1 MAQKQLSD
9 DELEKLLLQKIA
21 EGLKNGTLSREIMVG
36 NVKKIATPE
45 EYFKKEYDTIK
56 SGYISINR
64 HAILWQMAQSPR
76 LKIPNVVGLSQAQA
90 SASGNYTALKDI
102 QKGMNNLNIKAKI
115 TSAEYITG
123 ASNTGTGNYRLLN
136 LTLQDH
142 TGTLPA
148 SIFWTALRQQIFD
161 AYDDGSLVG
170 KTFIG
175 SGMFFDNKKPQ
186 YPPKLGVATTGTFEL
201 SDEDLGV
208 IEKITPIAE
217 LNQAS
222 TKVNIRGRIFLRS
235 PFTTKE
241 QKSAC
246 SLVLYDGTGSISCQA
261 WEDVVDQIPENNT
274 VILLRNVTYQHENA
288 YRKNKGFDPRLISIA
303 KDSITIIDDDHTI
316 PTEIPKTDS
325 LNSSDVR
332 NTFADLTSAQDTF
345 DGIVYVDH
353 FISTKYD
360 QNAGKQPKEPWYLV
374 CNQHPTI
381 QYPKWIKEQAD
392 HTLWCP
398 MCEKQVQ
405 IGNTDKHLLISAT
418 ITDGTMWYPTTIMDE
433 HAEKIFGMSPAE
445 VIKQYIQ
452 AGHEKFFTLENARSG
467 GKAYHCKGK
476 LQVDSFGAKF
486 KILEIEP
493 SSLEDA
499 FQFEA
504 EHFQPA
510 Q

>member
-142 TGTLPA
+142 TATLPA

-274 VILLRNVTYQHENA
+274 VILLRNVTYQHRSEE
-288 YRKNKGFDPRLISIA
+288 
-303 KDSITIIDDDHTI
+303 HTS
-316 PTEIPKTDS
+316 E
-325 LNSSDVR
+325 
-332 NTFADLTSAQDTF
+332 
-345 DGIVYVDH
+345 
-353 FISTKYD
+353 
-360 QNAGKQPKEPWYLV
+360 
-374 CNQHPTI
+374 
-381 QYPKWIKEQAD
+381 
-392 HTLWCP
+392 
-398 MCEKQVQ
+398 
-405 IGNTDKHLLISAT
+405 
-418 ITDGTMWYPTTIMDE
+418 
-433 HAEKIFGMSPAE
+433 
-445 VIKQYIQ
+445 
-452 AGHEKFFTLENARSG
+452 
-467 GKAYHCKGK
+467 
-476 LQVDSFGAKF
+476 LQS
-486 KILEIEP
+486 
-493 SSLEDA
+493 
-499 FQFEA
+499 
-504 EHFQPA
+504 H
-510 Q
+510 